1 MHLCLFCQNW
11 SSAVDDVL
19 PRVAGLDRIG
29 NGVGIRWPYVR
40 SKLPADAK
48 IQKQN
53 FKILFLWY
61 IAIL

>member
-1 MHLCLFCQNW
+1 MHLCLFYQNW

-19 PRVAGLDRIG
+19 PCVAGLSGIE
-29 NGVGIRWPYVR
+29 NGVNIRWPYVR

-53 FKILFLWY
+53 FRILFLWY
-61 IAIL
+61 ITIL